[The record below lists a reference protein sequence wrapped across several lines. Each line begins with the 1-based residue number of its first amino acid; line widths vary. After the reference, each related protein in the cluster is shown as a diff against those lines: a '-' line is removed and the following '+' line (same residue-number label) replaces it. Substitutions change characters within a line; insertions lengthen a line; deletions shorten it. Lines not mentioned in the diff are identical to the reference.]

1 MAVCGG
7 GWLET
12 TRPTRL
18 SSFHLST
25 YWVLLTQVLEINN
38 VELLVFQ
45 ASVSLHPIYLFTVR
59 FPCK

>member
-1 MAVCGG
+1 MVVCGG
-7 GWLET
+7 ERLET
-12 TRPTRL
+12 THPTRL

-25 YWVLLTQVLEINN
+25 YWVLLMQVFEINN

-45 ASVSLHPIYLFTVR
+45 ASISLHPIYRFTVR